1 MLQRGWWP
9 QPKRGSLRPP
19 CLSSFNTEHTEAL
32 SDLCVEA
39 LLTTEHTETLR
50 TAGKIF
56 AAREEDENYWYR
68 SLRAV
73 ASHELVH
80 GIDQRVQ
87 AALSVDPSFREF
99 AEAFV
104 GLGTEFAEA

>member
-1 MLQRGWWP
+1 MAP
-9 QPKRGSLRPP
+9 PCVATATHSPCSL
-19 CLSSFNTEHTEAL
+19 CLSSFNTEHTEYL

-68 SLRAV
+68 SLQAV
-73 ASHELVH
+73 VPHELVH

-87 AALSVDPSFREF
+87 AAFGVDPSFREF
-99 AEAFV
+99 AEA
-104 GLGTEFAEA
+104 